1 MAVIEKRLGDSEALN
16 VRFGVSGCSA
26 NAFDSFFLPIS
37 NRGEQTEFRA
47 AGFCF
52 LAKEVQLPKLKSMV
66 EGGGKLSCCVIN
78 TMRQFSDCSRE
89 EIRLSTSFDA
99 SNVSGSLT
107 FIPNLT
113 QKLEKVAGSYYWF
126 VDRSIF
132 NRMITVRCGRDIKS
146 LKLSTEVE
154 NLADDEKK
162 QLREG
167 IEAIIRREYPYTL
180 EESWVNF
187 YVDFLI
193 DDKYLTQIVRG
204 RSSNE
209 IMFYFHLDFNEGAK
223 FIPLAQG
230 ASEFKKKFGRVPQIK
245 SICGMINPSKFNIKS
260 WTEFLRTYLA
270 EVDSSFLEN
279 DDDNNARRD
288 AFAEMPLD
296 TQLNAIYLYESFGSN
311 YGALLKLTKKVKLD
325 LAALN
330 TKGIAIAMA
339 KKPELN
345 ADLMVKGVKSLIECK
360 EGQENFPLMRI
371 INAFL
376 VNAYIL
382 DNIQE
387 LIKTPKNLIAELEKI
402 FYTCK
407 PGAEPMRNAALKLM
421 LSPQEFEDYQ
431 NLWLESA
438 PNFMKAAR
446 SLPQFHVEID
456 SKYSCEFIDAGY
468 PEAYLVG
475 LETNCCQHLHS
486 AGASCVRFM
495 AHNPTISGIFRVM
508 KKGQT
513 VAQSFVWFDQK
524 SGTVCCDNIEILGG
538 EMRDVVW
545 KAYSEVFPDELRK
558 YAAIFGIFELTA
570 GLGCNDMAK
579 LDSLEKVRR
588 PVHLSDVPGGE
599 NTYSDANSQVKI
611 ADFRTTV
618 EQTLV
623 RVRKAHLERLENSLK
638 RITRSRKK

>member
-1 MAVIEKRLGDSEALN
+1 MAVLEKKLGDYQALN
-16 VRFGVSGCSA
+16 VRFGTGSGCSA
-26 NAFDSFFLPIS
+26 NAFDSFFLPVES
-37 NRGEQTEFRA
+37 RNEQKELRA

-52 LAKEVQLPKLKSMV
+52 LAKEVQLPKLKSLV
-66 EGGGKLSCCVIN
+66 EGGGKLSCCVIK
-78 TMRQFSDCSRE
+78 TMEQVDSCSRE

-99 SNVSGSLT
+99 NNASGSLT

-132 NRMITVRCGRDIKS
+132 NRLITIRCKRHTVALKS
-146 LKLSTEVE
+146 NIEAELLE
-154 NLADDEKK
+154 NDEKK

-180 EESWVNF
+180 EENWVDF
-187 YVDFLI
+187 FVDFLI

-204 RSSNE
+204 RNSNE
-209 IMFYFHLDFNEGAK
+209 IIYYFHLDFDEGAK
-223 FIPLAQG
+223 FIPLAHG

-245 SICGMINPSKFNIKS
+245 SICGMINPAKFNIKS
-260 WTEFLRTYLA
+260 WSEFLEMYLA
-270 EVDSSFLEN
+270 TVFDDLPEN
-279 DDDNNARRD
+279 DNDNIARKK
-288 AFAEMPLD
+288 AFAKMSLD
-296 TQLNAIYLYESFGSN
+296 AQLNAVYLYECFGTN
-311 YGALLKLTKKVKLD
+311 YGALLKLTKKVKLN
-325 LAALN
+325 LEALN

-360 EGQENFPLMRI
+360 EGQKNFPLMRI

-376 VNAYIL
+376 VNAYNL
-382 DNIQE
+382 ENIQE
-387 LIKTPKNLIAELEKI
+387 LIKTPTKLIAELEKI

-421 LSPQEFEDYQ
+421 LSPEEFEDYQ

-486 AGASCVRFM
+486 AGASCVRFI

-513 VAQSFVWFDQK
+513 VGQSFVWFDQK

-545 KAYSEVFPDELRK
+545 KAYSEVFPNELRK

-623 RVRKAHLERLENSLK
+623 RVRKAQLERLENSLK
-638 RITRSRKK
+638 RNTRSRK